1 MLANLGDRDSSTTAK
16 SMLDFSDQ
24 CRLDI
29 SLNACHRF
37 YVVNATVDKN
47 TSMLE
52 VCREIASL
60 KQEYRDGNGRLV
72 VDTPEELFMKF
83 LAYAGSLPDCARDW
97 PIQLCSTYY
106 TALSSVVTN
115 RMMSQKTHLSPSLI
129 GLDTKQVQLEALQVV
144 REGATFQYKELADE
158 VDRIDIKLKL
168 MPRASGRSSLSHYS
182 GADAVCSGEDYNN
195 ERIID
200 AYMLN

>member
-72 VDTPEELFMKF
+72 VDKPEELFMKF
-83 LAYAGSLPDCARDW
+83 LVYTGSLPDCAR
-97 PIQLCSTYY
+97 
-106 TALSSVVTN
+106 
-115 RMMSQKTHLSPSLI
+115 
-129 GLDTKQVQLEALQVV
+129 G
-144 REGATFQYKELADE
+144 
-158 VDRIDIKLKL
+158 
-168 MPRASGRSSLSHYS
+168 
-182 GADAVCSGEDYNN
+182 
-195 ERIID
+195 
-200 AYMLN
+200 